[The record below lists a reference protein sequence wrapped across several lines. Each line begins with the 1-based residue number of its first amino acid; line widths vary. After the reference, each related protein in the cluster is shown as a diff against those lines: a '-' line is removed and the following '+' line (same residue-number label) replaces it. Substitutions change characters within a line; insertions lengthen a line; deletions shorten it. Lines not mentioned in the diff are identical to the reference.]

1 MIHRE
6 EVKKILQQ
14 LYEEKL
20 GGYPEDIHHVEI
32 DDNYDFIVLNQ
43 GRTFSVH
50 IPRST
55 MEQYMGSDS
64 GKLQAE
70 ETIIDTLAWLG
81 GTPASY

>member
-1 MIHRE
+1 MLRRE

-32 DDNYDFIVLNQ
+32 DDNYDFVVMNQ

-50 IPRST
+50 VPRDT
-55 MEQYMGSDS
+55 IVQYMGSDP
-64 GKLQAE
+64 GRKQAE
-70 ETIIDTLAWLG
+70 EGIIDILAWFG

>member
-20 GGYPEDIHHVEI
+20 SGFPEDIHHVEI
-32 DDNYDFIVLNQ
+32 DDNYDFIVLNRD
-43 GRTFSVH
+43 RTYSVH
-50 IPRST
+50 IPRSAI
-55 MEQYMGSDS
+55 EQYMTDS
-64 GKLQAE
+64 GRKQAE
-70 ETIIDTLAWLG
+70 EVIIDNLAWLA